1 MKHFGTVQSFNEATG
16 HGFIRPENGG
26 KDLGFERSEMLW
38 DPMVSPRL
46 GVRLSYR
53 LSGRNGEASAIDL
66 QTVQSVPRRPQRK
79 SFSVFRSA
87 AEEASTKAQR
97 EEWDNEG
104 GHMSSTGGQARHIAG
119 AELPYVVTMEHHQS
133 EATEHPFA
141 TMRES
146 EAFIKRNT
154 PEPCAALS
162 SVYDQPA
169 SDFGA
174 PATPKSAGMNDE
186 EILARLRAID
196 QRLRRISTEDAASVL
211 AAGLARTGIHEHER
225 LRLFAETERILD
237 ELDGKTEVGTAL

>member
-1 MKHFGTVQSFNEATG
+1 MKHFGTVQSFNETTG

-26 KDLGFERSEMLW
+26 KDLGFERSEILW
-38 DPMVSPRL
+38 DPMVSPRP

-97 EEWDNEG
+97 EEWENEG
-104 GHMSSTGGQARHIAG
+104 GHMSCTSGQARHIAG
-119 AELPYVVTMEHHQS
+119 AELPYVVTMKHPHG

-146 EAFIKRNT
+146 EAFINRNT
-154 PEPCAALS
+154 PVPGAVLS
-162 SVYDQPA
+162 SLYDRPA

-174 PATPKSAGMNDE
+174 SAIHQVAGMSDE
-186 EILARLRAID
+186 DILARLRVID
-196 QRLRRISTEDAASVL
+196 QRLRRIATEDAASVWATGL
-211 AAGLARTGIHEHER
+211 AAAGIHAQER
-225 LRLFAETERILD
+225 LRLIAETERILD
-237 ELDGKTEVGTAL
+237 ELDGKTKVGSAL